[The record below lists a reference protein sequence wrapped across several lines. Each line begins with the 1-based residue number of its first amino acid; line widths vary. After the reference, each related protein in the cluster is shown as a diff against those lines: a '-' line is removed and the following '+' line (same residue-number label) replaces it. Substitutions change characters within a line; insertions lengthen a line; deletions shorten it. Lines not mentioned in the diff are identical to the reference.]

1 MESSEIFLAVWATIA
16 TILAIVFKHRGDQAV
31 KGLLM
36 FRMGVLLIAEG
47 RAVATVDGDTV
58 QIKRVKEVQP

>member
-1 MESSEIFLAVWATIA
+1 MESSEIFLAVWAIIA

-31 KGLLM
+31 RALII

-47 RAVATVDGDTV
+47 KAEATMNGDTV
-58 QIKRVKEVQP
+58 QIKSVEGV

>member
-31 KGLLM
+31 RGLLA
-36 FRMGVLLIAEG
+36 FRLGVLLIAEG
-47 RAVATVDGDTV
+47 KAQATVKGDTV
-58 QIKRVKEVQP
+58 QIKAIEENA